1 MFAELNPRGVIE
13 CILDLTDALLG
24 PSPHEPQILEAAREA
39 AEMIT
44 DVDRVQRWRRA
55 SIEGRGIAQVAASDA
70 IRADAGKFSRAL
82 KVADAEECRRLR
94 DEFRATH
101 DAKWVMSLELLAES
115 VLGRKKALRR
125 LDYERVEAQH
135 RQVAARRAS
144 TPRRWVWPP
153 Y

>member
-55 SIEGRGIAQVAASDA
+55 
-70 IRADAGKFSRAL
+70 
-82 KVADAEECRRLR
+82 
-94 DEFRATH
+94 TH

-115 VLGRKKALRR
+115 VLGRKNALRR
-125 LDYERVEAQH
+125 LDYERVEAEH